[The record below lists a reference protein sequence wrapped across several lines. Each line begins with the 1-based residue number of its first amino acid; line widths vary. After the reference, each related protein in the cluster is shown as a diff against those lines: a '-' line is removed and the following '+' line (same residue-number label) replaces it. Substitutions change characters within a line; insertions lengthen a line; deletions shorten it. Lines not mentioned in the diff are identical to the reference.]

1 LNTFSGTTV
10 YRPLTRSVYNTSAE
24 AVASLLLGQ
33 LLIRTSSEGTCGGI
47 IVETEAYLTDDPACH
62 AYRGPST
69 RNQVMFGEPGHAY
82 VYFIYGCHFCL
93 NAVCR
98 PAGVAEAVLIRAL
111 EPVFGQ
117 AMMQKNRRCPN
128 PRQLTNGPG
137 KLCQAMKI
145 DRSLDG
151 VDFCDSAGPLYIA
164 ENPGY
169 AEFMKTRKP
178 IVISPRIGIT
188 KAVSHPLRFFLA
200 GSSYV
205 SGRNGAAKGKIE

>member
-1 LNTFSGTTV
+1 LNTLSGTTI
-10 YRPLTRSVYNTSAE
+10 YRPLPRPLYEPSAE
-24 AVASLLLGQ
+24 VVASRLLGQ
-33 LLIRTSSEGTCGGI
+33 LLIRSSSEGICGGF

-62 AYRGPST
+62 AYRGPSK
-69 RNQVMFGEPGHAY
+69 RNGVMFGQPGHAY

-98 PAGVAEAVLIRAL
+98 PAGVAEAVLIRAV
-111 EPVFGQ
+111 EPAFGQ
-117 AMMQKNRRCPN
+117 AIMQKNRPCRD

-151 VDFCDSAGPLYIA
+151 VDFCDSAGPLYIVQ
-164 ENPGY
+164 NPRY
-169 AEFMKTRKP
+169 REFMKLQRP

-188 KAVSHPLRFFLA
+188 KAVSHPLRFFLQ

-205 SGRNGAAKGKIE
+205 SGRLRRRQKD